1 MDIGTLNAI
10 WTVVVLILGIGITW
24 WAYAP
29 SHKAKFDAAAY
40 IPLEDDDRPGRLDNA
55 SEHHHD

>member
-24 WAYAP
+24 WAYTP
-29 SHKAKFDAAAY
+29 RHKAKFDAAAQL
-40 IPLEDDDRPGRLDNA
+40 PLEDDDRPGRRDNL